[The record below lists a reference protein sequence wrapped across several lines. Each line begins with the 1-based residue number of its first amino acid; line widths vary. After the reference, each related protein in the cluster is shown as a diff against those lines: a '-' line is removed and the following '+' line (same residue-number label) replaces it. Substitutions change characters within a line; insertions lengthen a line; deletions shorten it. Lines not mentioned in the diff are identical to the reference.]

1 MAQNFMTGRWL
12 HPVLALFALAG
23 LLVLGGCGGGSG
35 APNNP
40 FAPSP
45 TLPGPLVV
53 LPDVIDIFPGTP
65 TTLTVSGGTPPYSA
79 FSSSPTILPVAQAV
93 AGATIVL
100 SAANVGADTP
110 VTVTVT
116 DSAGKST
123 TAAVTVRLAPLLNT
137 LTVTPNTTA
146 CGANAICSGQTATAS
161 VTVTGPGGAGIPNR
175 QVRFDV
181 ISGAFSIETNN
192 PGQPLASTLTVVSD
206 ANGRAQVVIVAAN
219 SAFSQSALLRATDL
233 TTGNQVTAQF
243 TIVQTINGSA
253 ALSVVPATATIQGPF
268 VNECSA
274 DFRVD
279 YFIYGGTPPY
289 RVTSTFP
296 DAVTILGSPVN
307 TSGGSFEAVTNGTC
321 GNPLPFPILDATGLQ
336 TTATLINTPGTATR
350 PTPPPPPVT
359 ITPTSYTTA
368 SGTGCTGQTF
378 SFIISGGT

>member
-110 VTVTVT
+110 VTVTVQ

-123 TAAVTVRLAPLLNT
+123 TAAVTVHPALLLPASITITGN
-137 LTVTPNTTA
+137 PI
-146 CGANAICSGQTATAS
+146 CGGSNAQLCSGQ
-161 VTVTGPGGAGIPNR
+161 
-175 QVRFDV
+175 D
-181 ISGAFSIETNN
+181 
-192 PGQPLASTLTVVSD
+192 
-206 ANGRAQVVIVAAN
+206 
-219 SAFSQSALLRATDL
+219 
-233 TTGNQVTAQF
+233 
-243 TIVQTINGSA
+243 
-253 ALSVVPATATIQGPF
+253 
-268 VNECSA
+268 
-274 DFRVD
+274 
-279 YFIYGGTPPY
+279 
-289 RVTSTFP
+289 
-296 DAVTILGSPVN
+296 
-307 TSGGSFEAVTNGTC
+307 
-321 GNPLPFPILDATGLQ
+321 
-336 TTATLINTPGTATR
+336 
-350 PTPPPPPVT
+350 
-359 ITPTSYTTA
+359 
-368 SGTGCTGQTF
+368 
-378 SFIISGGT
+378 